1 MSLFSPRKCYMG
13 CVFLQIRMSY
23 YAPFPAFY
31 PYPVDYY
38 PLYGPVQMGPNSQ
51 MFYAPAP
58 GTRPKRWPE
67 FPAAQ
72 ARIQQPEGVQRFR
85 NFWRFQQKSFEVEKF
100 QSNGKKKVYDSLFG
114 NWGQAL
120 FRPAKNWER
129 ACLAIVLCPGL
140 RKCVYWFKV
149 PGPHLQICI
158 HTITFKYLSHLSEE
172 IFQQANRRTII

>member
-1 MSLFSPRKCYMG
+1 MFHGMCFFTDQDVVLCPLPRI
-13 CVFLQIRMSY
+13 L
-23 YAPFPAFY
+23 
-31 PYPVDYY
+31 
-38 PLYGPVQMGPNSQ
+38 PLPRRLLPLVRAWPDGPQQPDVLR
-51 MFYAPAP
+51 AAP

-85 NFWRFQQKSFEVEKF
+85 NFWRFLQKSFEVEKF

-129 ACLAIVLCPGL
+129 AFLAIVLCPGL
-140 RKCVYWFKV
+140 RNCIYWFKV

>member
-1 MSLFSPRKCYMG
+1 MSLFLPRKCYMG
-13 CVFLQIRMSY
+13 CVFYRSGCRTMPPSPHSTPTPSITTPCTGLTRWTPTARCSTRR
-23 YAPFPAFY
+23 PRDP
-31 PYPVDYY
+31 
-38 PLYGPVQMGPNSQ
+38 SQ
-51 MFYAPAP
+51 TVAWIS
-58 GTRPKRWPE
+58 GSTSQDTTTGRSQTIPE
-67 FPAAQ
+67 FLTLPA
-72 ARIQQPEGVQRFR
+72 
-85 NFWRFQQKSFEVEKF
+85 EKF
-100 QSNGKKKVYDSLFG
+100 RGREISIEWQEKVYDSLFG

-140 RKCVYWFKV
+140 RKCIYWFKV